1 MAKYKRLNYEKDED
15 MRTFYAKAKHN
26 FIIENADRINTDSF
40 VYLYALS
47 DEERA
52 LVDEIRKDKELQ
64 RVLRKINNNEEIN

>member
-1 MAKYKRLNYEKDED
+1 MTKYKRLNYEKDED

-26 FIIENADRINTDSF
+26 FIIENADKITPNSF

-52 LVDEIRKDKELQ
+52 LVDEIKSQKNLQ
-64 RVLRKINNNEEIN
+64 RVLRKKDSHE